1 MSKDAKSLWQMAL
14 FAFAVAGLAAGS
26 VLRFTTPGDA
36 DRWAWAAAAVVL
48 IATFVSVVRTLLRRE
63 TGVDVAAALPMAG
76 ALLLGEY
83 LAGAIIAVM
92 LTGGAVLERFA
103 ITRARRQLSAL
114 LERAPR
120 VAHRRAGADIID
132 VDIAQVVLGDV
143 VVVKPG
149 EVVPADGIVTSGTAV
164 LDESA
169 LTGESKSVHID
180 MGAPVR
186 SGGTNAGSP
195 FELRVTASAAESTYA
210 GIIRLVKAAEESKAP
225 FVRLADR
232 RRCRARFARYGL
244 LACAGSIW

>member
-1 MSKDAKSLWQMAL
+1 MSKDAKSLSQLAL
-14 FAFAVAGLAAGS
+14 FAFTVVALIAGS
-26 VLRFTTPGDA
+26 VLHFTTASEA
-36 DRWAWAAAAVVL
+36 DRWAWATATAVVL
-48 IATFVSVVRTLLRRE
+48 ISTFVSVVRALSRRE
-63 TGVDVAAALPMAG
+63 TGVDVVAALAMAG
-76 ALLLGEY
+76 ALFLGEY

-92 LTGGAVLERFA
+92 LTGGAVLEHFA

-132 VDIAQVVLGDV
+132 VDVAQVVLGDV

-149 EVVPADGIVTSGTAV
+149 EVVPADGIVASGTAV

-169 LTGESKSVHID
+169 LTGESKPAQIG
-180 MGAPVR
+180 MGAAVR

-210 GIIRLVKAAEESKAP
+210 GIIRLVSRVLTKSTA
-225 FVRLADR
+225 
-232 RRCRARFARYGL
+232 
-244 LACAGSIW
+244 